1 MLAADPAHADQSAL
15 RIAGEDGTKTTMT
28 FRQLARRSDQVANW
42 LRDRWVGRG
51 DRIVVILGNQV
62 ELWESMLVAIKLGAV
77 VIPSSTLLA
86 PADLADRVAR
96 GHARHVIAR
105 AEDAPKF
112 AAVRGDHTRIA
123 VGGQPDGWLD
133 YCQAPLSP
141 AIFTP
146 DGG

>member
-1 MLAADPAHADQSAL
+1 M
-15 RIAGEDGTKTTMT
+15 RIAGEDGAKTTMT

-77 VIPSSTLLA
+77 VILSSTLLA

-96 GHARHVIAR
+96 TSSR
-105 AEDAPKF
+105 APRTRRNSPPS
-112 AAVRGDHTRIA
+112 AVTHTRIA

-133 YCQAPLSP
+133 YRQAPLSP

>member
-1 MLAADPAHADQSAL
+1 VLGPGGELAAGP
-15 RIAGEDGTKTTMT
+15 R
-28 FRQLARRSDQVANW
+28 
-42 LRDRWVGRG
+42 VGRG

-112 AAVRGDHTRIA
+112 AAVRGDYTRIA
-123 VGGQPDGWLD
+123 VGDQPDGWLD
-133 YCQAPLSP
+133 YRQASLSP

>member
-1 MLAADPAHADQSAL
+1 M
-15 RIAGEDGTKTTMT
+15 RIAGEDGAKTTMT

-96 GHARHVIAR
+96 DHARHVIR
-105 AEDAPKF
+105 APRTRRNSPPS
-112 AAVRGDHTRIA
+112 AVTHTRIA
-123 VGGQPDGWLD
+123 VGGQPDGWLG
-133 YCQAPLSP
+133 YRQAPPSP
-141 AIFTP
+141 EIFTP

>member
-1 MLAADPAHADQSAL
+1 M
-15 RIAGEDGTKTTMT
+15 
-28 FRQLARRSDQVANW
+28 
-42 LRDRWVGRG
+42 
-51 DRIVVILGNQV
+51 ILGNQV

-77 VIPSSTLLA
+77 VIPSSTLLV

-96 GHARHVIAR
+96 GHARHVITR

-112 AAVRGDHTRIA
+112 AAVRGDYTRIA
-123 VGGQPDGWLD
+123 VGDQPDGWLD
-133 YCQAPLSP
+133 YRQASLSP